1 MTESGVTGR
10 LRSPPHGEP
19 PPEWFWLG
27 GVFLSAALL
36 LLFGWLAEEVSEGDT
51 QSFDRRIILLF
62 RCAGHPEKL
71 LGPPWL
77 PSTLRDLTSFGST
90 VILGLVLV
98 FVLGYLAIARKRRA
112 MLFVFASVVTGQTLS
127 TVLKILFERPRPD
140 LIPNAPEVFTASFPS
155 GHAMLS
161 AVTYLTLA
169 ALLTRIETRRVIQH
183 YFMASGVLLTILVGV
198 SRVILGVHWPTDVA
212 AGWCVGAAW
221 ATICALIA
229 ARLAKLHE
237 LERFP

>member
-1 MTESGVTGR
+1 MGR
-10 LRSPPHGEP
+10 SRSPTRGEP

-51 QSFDRRIILLF
+51 RSFDRRVILLL
-62 RCAGHPEKL
+62 RRAGHPEQL

-77 PSTLRDLTSFGST
+77 SSMLRDLTSLGST
-90 VILGLVLV
+90 VILGLVLAL
-98 FVLGYLAIARKRRA
+98 VLGYLAIARKRMA

-127 TVLKILFERPRPD
+127 TVLKLLFERPRPD

-183 YFMASGVLLTILVGV
+183 YFMASGVLLTVMVGV
-198 SRVILGVHWPTDVA
+198 SRVALGVHWPTDVA

-221 ATICALIA
+221 ATICAVIA
-229 ARLAKLHE
+229 NRLAELHE
-237 LERFP
+237 LEQLP

>member
-1 MTESGVTGR
+1 MGR
-10 LRSPPHGEP
+10 FRSPTRGEP

-27 GVFLSAALL
+27 GVFLSTALL

-62 RCAGHPEKL
+62 RSTGHPEQL

-77 PSTLRDLTSFGST
+77 PSMLRDLTSLGST

-98 FVLGYLAIARKRRA
+98 LVLGYLAIARKHMA

-127 TVLKILFERPRPD
+127 TVLKLSFERPRPD
-140 LIPNAPEVFTASFPS
+140 LFPNTPEVFTASFPS

-161 AVTYLTLA
+161 AVTYLALA

-183 YFMASGVLLTILVGV
+183 FYMASGVLLTVIVGV
-198 SRVILGVHWPTDVA
+198 SRVALGVHWPTDVA
-212 AGWCVGAAW
+212 AGWSVGAAW
-221 ATICALIA
+221 ATICALVA